1 MLNPFGAALYFN
13 LFKVFALLTEN
24 FGNPLLVFYTMSYDN
39 YFSLNLKKLE
49 LEMFPPLVIP
59 RISAYPL

>member
-1 MLNPFGAALYFN
+1 MLNPFGAASYFI
-13 LFKVFALLTEN
+13 LFKVFVFLTEN

-39 YFSLNLKKLE
+39 YLSFNLKKLE

-59 RISAYPL
+59 RSSAYPL

>member
-1 MLNPFGAALYFN
+1 MLNPFGAAFFFN

-39 YFSLNLKKLE
+39 YLSFNLKKLE

-59 RISAYPL
+59 RSSAYPL